1 MDRRHTAK
9 RTTGRSARP
18 SPPGPGRPRAAR
30 PRNNGRSGAI
40 LEAAQRLFSE
50 QGYTAVSIKKI
61 AKAAR
66 VNSGLLYYYFTN
78 KEHLFVEALKYS
90 ARIATL
96 DDQRSKERDP
106 IAEINFWFDANLK
119 MAMPLGQMLRLMLEY
134 RTTRKRSLPVERLIR
149 DFYDAEMGV
158 LRNAIERGV
167 RTGLFRR
174 VDTTKTSLFVS
185 THLDGLMVAAS
196 VRPGYDLRAGFLQM
210 RKILF
215 AWLGCDQLSRL
226 KSGARSKLRVVA

>member
-1 MDRRHTAK
+1 MDRRLIAK
-9 RTTGRSARP
+9 RIKRRNARRAL
-18 SPPGPGRPRAAR
+18 PGPGRPRAAD

-96 DDQRSKERDP
+96 DEQRSKARDP

-119 MAMPLGQMLRLMLEY
+119 MAIPLGQMLRLMLEY

-149 DFYDAEMGV
+149 DFYDAEMAV
-158 LRNAIERGV
+158 LRSAIERGV
-167 RTGLFRR
+167 KTRLFKP

-196 VRPGYDLRAGFLQM
+196 VRSAYDLRAGFLQM

-215 AWLGCDQLSRL
+215 AWLVPDQLSRR
-226 KSGARSKLRVVA
+226 KYVARSKLRVVA

>member
-1 MDRRHTAK
+1 MDRRRIAK
-9 RTTGRSARP
+9 RIKRGNARRAL
-18 SPPGPGRPRAAR
+18 PGPGRTRAVD

-96 DDQRSKERDP
+96 DEQRSKARDP
-106 IAEINFWFDANLK
+106 IA
-119 MAMPLGQMLRLMLEY
+119 
-134 RTTRKRSLPVERLIR
+134 
-149 DFYDAEMGV
+149 
-158 LRNAIERGV
+158 
-167 RTGLFRR
+167 
-174 VDTTKTSLFVS
+174 
-185 THLDGLMVAAS
+185 
-196 VRPGYDLRAGFLQM
+196 
-210 RKILF
+210 
-215 AWLGCDQLSRL
+215 
-226 KSGARSKLRVVA
+226 

>member
-9 RTTGRSARP
+9 NITGRNARV
-18 SPPGPGRPRAAR
+18 STSGPVRPRAVR
-30 PRNNGRSGAI
+30 PRNNGRSSAI

-61 AKAAR
+61 AKTAR
-66 VNSGLLYYYFTN
+66 VNSGLLYYYFAN
-78 KEHLFVEALKYS
+78 KEHLLVEALKYS

-96 DDQRSKERDP
+96 DDQRSKQRDP
-106 IAEINFWFDANLK
+106 IADINFWFDANLK

-149 DFYDAEMGV
+149 DFYDAEMEV
-158 LRNAIERGV
+158 LRNAIERGI

-210 RKILF
+210 RKILL

>member
-1 MDRRHTAK
+1 MDRRHIA
-9 RTTGRSARP
+9 RGIRGRNACSSTSRPVRARAVQ
-18 SPPGPGRPRAAR
+18 PRK
-30 PRNNGRSGAI
+30 NGRSSAI

-61 AKAAR
+61 AQAAR
-66 VNSGLLYYYFTN
+66 VNSGLLYYYFAN
-78 KEHLFVEALKYS
+78 KEHLLVEALKYS

-96 DDQRSKERDP
+96 DDQRSKQRDP
-106 IAEINFWFDANLK
+106 IADINFWFDANLK

-149 DFYDAEMGV
+149 DFYAAEMGV
-158 LRNAIERGV
+158 LRDAIERGV

-196 VRPGYDLRAGFLQM
+196 IRPGYDLRAGFLQM

-226 KSGARSKLRVVA
+226 KPGARSKLRVVA

>member
-1 MDRRHTAK
+1 VQ
-9 RTTGRSARP
+9 
-18 SPPGPGRPRAAR
+18 PRK
-30 PRNNGRSGAI
+30 NGRSNAI

-61 AKAAR
+61 AQAAR
-66 VNSGLLYYYFTN
+66 VNSGLLYYYFAN
-78 KEHLFVEALKYS
+78 KEHLLVEALKYS

-96 DDQRSKERDP
+96 DDQRSKRDP
-106 IAEINFWFDANLK
+106 IADINFWFDANLK

-196 VRPGYDLRAGFLQM
+196 IRPGYDLRAGFMQM

>member
-1 MDRRHTAK
+1 VQ
-9 RTTGRSARP
+9 
-18 SPPGPGRPRAAR
+18 PRK
-30 PRNNGRSGAI
+30 NGRSSAI

-61 AKAAR
+61 AQAAR
-66 VNSGLLYYYFTN
+66 VNSGLLYYYFAN
-78 KEHLFVEALKYS
+78 KEHLLVEALKYS

-96 DDQRSKERDP
+96 DDQRSKRDP
-106 IAEINFWFDANLK
+106 IADINFWFDANLK

-149 DFYDAEMGV
+149 DFYAAEIGV
-158 LRNAIERGV
+158 LRDAIERGV

-196 VRPGYDLRAGFLQM
+196 IRPGYDLRAGFLQM

-215 AWLGCDQLSRL
+215 AWLGCEQVSRL
-226 KSGARSKLRVVA
+226 KPGARSKLRVVA

>member
-1 MDRRHTAK
+1 MDRRYSAK
-9 RTTGRSARP
+9 SITGRNARSSTSQP
-18 SPPGPGRPRAAR
+18 VRPRAVR
-30 PRNNGRSGAI
+30 PRDNGRSSAI

-66 VNSGLLYYYFTN
+66 VNSGLLYYYFAN
-78 KEHLFVEALKYS
+78 KEHLLVEALKYS

-96 DDQRSKERDP
+96 DGQRSKQRDH
-106 IAEINFWFDANLK
+106 IADINFWFDANLK

-134 RTTRKRSLPVERLIR
+134 RTNRKRSLPVERLIR
-149 DFYDAEMGV
+149 DFYAAEMGV
-158 LRNAIERGV
+158 LRDAIERGV
-167 RTGLFRR
+167 RTGLFNR

-196 VRPGYDLRAGFLQM
+196 IRPDYDLRAGFMQM

-226 KSGARSKLRVVA
+226 KSGVRSKLRVVA

>member
-9 RTTGRSARP
+9 RITGRNVRP
-18 SPPGPGRPRAAR
+18 SPSGPGRPRAVR

-96 DDQRSKERDP
+96 GDQHSKERDP

-149 DFYDAEMGV
+149 DFYDAEMVV
-158 LRNAIERGV
+158 LRSAIEP
-167 RTGLFRR
+167 

-196 VRPGYDLRAGFLQM
+196 IRAAYDLRAGFLQM

-215 AWLGCDQLSRL
+215 AWLGSDQLSRR
-226 KSGARSKLRVVA
+226 KSGARPKLRVVA

>member
-1 MDRRHTAK
+1 MDRRHIARRIK
-9 RTTGRSARP
+9 GRNARSSISRP
-18 SPPGPGRPRAAR
+18 VRPRAVQ
-30 PRNNGRSGAI
+30 PRKNGRSNAI

-61 AKAAR
+61 AQAAR
-66 VNSGLLYYYFTN
+66 VNSGLLYYYFAN
-78 KEHLFVEALKYS
+78 KEHLLVEALKYS

-96 DDQRSKERDP
+96 DDQRSKRDP
-106 IAEINFWFDANLK
+106 IADINFWFDANLK

-149 DFYDAEMGV
+149 DFYAAEMGV
-158 LRNAIERGV
+158 LRDAIERGV

-196 VRPGYDLRAGFLQM
+196 IRPGYDLRAGFLQM

-226 KSGARSKLRVVA
+226 KPGARSKLRVVA

>member
-1 MDRRHTAK
+1 MDRRHIA
-9 RTTGRSARP
+9 RSIRGRNAR
-18 SPPGPGRPRAAR
+18 SSTSRSVRLRAVQPRK
-30 PRNNGRSGAI
+30 NGRSSAI

-61 AKAAR
+61 AQAAR
-66 VNSGLLYYYFTN
+66 VNSGLLYYYFAN
-78 KEHLFVEALKYS
+78 KEHLLVEALKYS

-96 DDQRSKERDP
+96 DDQRSKQRDP
-106 IAEINFWFDANLK
+106 IADINFWFDANLK

-149 DFYDAEMGV
+149 DFYAAEMGV
-158 LRNAIERGV
+158 LRDAIERGV

-196 VRPGYDLRAGFLQM
+196 IRPGYDLRAGFLQM

-226 KSGARSKLRVVA
+226 KPGARSKLRVVA

>member
-1 MDRRHTAK
+1 V
-9 RTTGRSARP
+9 
-18 SPPGPGRPRAAR
+18 R
-30 PRNNGRSGAI
+30 PRNNGRSSAL

-66 VNSGLLYYYFTN
+66 VNSGLLYYYFHN
-78 KEHLFVEALKYS
+78 KEHLLVEALKYS

-96 DDQRSKERDP
+96 DDQRSTQRDP
-106 IAEINFWFDANLK
+106 VADINFWFDANLK

-149 DFYDAEMGV
+149 DFYAAEMGV
-158 LRNAIERGV
+158 LRDAIERGAK
-167 RTGLFRR
+167 TGLFRR
-174 VDTTKTSLFVS
+174 VDTNKTSLFVS

-196 VRPGYDLRAGFLQM
+196 VRPDYDLRAGFMQM

-215 AWLGCDQLSRL
+215 AWLGGDQLSRA
-226 KSGARSKLRVVA
+226 KAGARSKLRAVA

>member
-1 MDRRHTAK
+1 MDRRRSAK
-9 RTTGRSARP
+9 RITGRNGRLS
-18 SPPGPGRPRAAR
+18 SPGPGRPRAVR
-30 PRNNGRSGAI
+30 RRNNGRSGAI

-50 QGYTAVSIKKI
+50 QGYTAVSVKKI

-96 DDQRSKERDP
+96 GDQRSKERDP

-149 DFYDAEMGV
+149 DFYDAEMV
-158 LRNAIERGV
+158 ILRNAIERGLKN
-167 RTGLFRR
+167 GLFKT

-196 VRPGYDLRAGFLQM
+196 IRPAYDLRAGFLQM

-215 AWLGCDQLSRL
+215 AWLGSDQLSRR
-226 KSGARSKLRVVA
+226 KSAPRSKLRVVA

>member
-1 MDRRHTAK
+1 VQ
-9 RTTGRSARP
+9 
-18 SPPGPGRPRAAR
+18 PRK
-30 PRNNGRSGAI
+30 NGRSNAI

-61 AKAAR
+61 AQAAR
-66 VNSGLLYYYFTN
+66 VNSGLLYYYFAN
-78 KEHLFVEALKYS
+78 KEHLLVEALKYS

-96 DDQRSKERDP
+96 DDQRSKRDP
-106 IAEINFWFDANLK
+106 IADINFWFDANLK
-119 MAMPLGQMLRLMLEY
+119 MAIPLGQMLRLMLEY

-149 DFYDAEMGV
+149 DFYAAEMGV
-158 LRNAIERGV
+158 LRDAIERGV

-196 VRPGYDLRAGFLQM
+196 IRPGYDLRAGFLQM

-226 KSGARSKLRVVA
+226 KPGARSKLRVVA

>member
-1 MDRRHTAK
+1 MDRRYIARRIK
-9 RTTGRSARP
+9 GRNARSSTSRP
-18 SPPGPGRPRAAR
+18 VRPRAVQ
-30 PRNNGRSGAI
+30 PRNNGRSNAI

-61 AKAAR
+61 AQAAR
-66 VNSGLLYYYFTN
+66 VNSGLLYYYFAN
-78 KEHLFVEALKYS
+78 KEHLLVEALKYS

-96 DDQRSKERDP
+96 DDQRSKRDP
-106 IAEINFWFDANLK
+106 IADINFWIDANLK

-149 DFYDAEMGV
+149 DFYAAEMGV
-158 LRNAIERGV
+158 LRDAIERGV
-167 RTGLFRR
+167 KTGLFKA
-174 VDTTKTSLFVS
+174 VDTIKTSLFVS

-196 VRPGYDLRAGFLQM
+196 VRSAYDLRAGFLQM

-215 AWLGCDQLSRL
+215 AWLVPDQLSRR
-226 KSGARSKLRVVA
+226 KYVARSKLRVVA

>member
-1 MDRRHTAK
+1 MDRRHIARRIK
-9 RTTGRSARP
+9 GRNARSSISRP
-18 SPPGPGRPRAAR
+18 VRPRAVQ
-30 PRNNGRSGAI
+30 PRKNGRSNAI

-61 AKAAR
+61 AQAAR
-66 VNSGLLYYYFTN
+66 VNSGLLYYYFAN
-78 KEHLFVEALKYS
+78 KEHLLVEALKYS

-96 DDQRSKERDP
+96 DDQRSKRDP
-106 IAEINFWFDANLK
+106 IADINFWFDANLK

-196 VRPGYDLRAGFLQM
+196 IRPGYDLRAGFMQM